1 LRLGLKGLAAIAAC
15 VGLAGGAAAV
25 AATGVIHRSDGP
37 PSRGPAAGQMRA
49 FAAPRS
55 AATAVPEPAR
65 EGLAEMPGVQIDKAR
80 QLISGVGTQG
90 YAVSAAPTSDGG
102 VCTAGPVG
110 GGCFPEFDSNGITF
124 STGMD
129 NDGPAS
135 PTDRELI
142 AGVASDD
149 VRRIDAATN
158 AGKLRVPLRNNA
170 FVYEAPAVGVW
181 ADALEVTFADGSTVR
196 ALVSNANRVEPIP

>member
-1 LRLGLKGLAAIAAC
+1 
-15 VGLAGGAAAV
+15 
-25 AATGVIHRSDGP
+25 
-37 PSRGPAAGQMRA
+37 MRA
-49 FAAPRS
+49 FSAPRS
-55 AATAVPEPAR
+55 GATAVPEPAR
-65 EGLAEMPGVQIDKAR
+65 EGLAEMPGVQIEQAR
-80 QLISGVGTQG
+80 QLISGIGTHG

-102 VCTAGPVG
+102 VCIAGPVG

-129 NDGPAS
+129 NDGRVS

-158 AGKLRVPLRNNA
+158 AGKLPVPLRNNA

-181 ADALEVTFADGSTVR
+181 ADALEVTFADGSKTR
-196 ALVSNANRVEPIP
+196 AVVANANRAEPVP

>member
-1 LRLGLKGLAAIAAC
+1 MTLRVRGLTAILACAGLVC
-15 VGLAGGAAAV
+15 GAVAV
-25 AATGVIHRSDGP
+25 AASGVIQRRDGP
-37 PSRGPAAGQMRA
+37 PSRGPAARQMRA

-55 AATAVPEPAR
+55 AATAVPDPAR
-65 EGLAEMPGVQIDKAR
+65 GGLAQMPGVQIEHAR
-80 QLISGVGTQG
+80 QLISGIGTQG
-90 YAVSAAPTSDGG
+90 YAVSAAPTSNGG

-110 GGCFPEFDSNGITF
+110 GGCFPEFDSNGIAF

-149 VRRIDAATN
+149 VRRIDAVTN
-158 AGKLRVPLRNNA
+158 AGKLAVPLRNNA
-170 FVYEAPAVGVW
+170 FIYEAPAVGVW
-181 ADALEVTFADGSTVR
+181 ADALEVTFVDGSKTR
-196 ALVSNANRVEPIP
+196 AVVANANRVEPIP